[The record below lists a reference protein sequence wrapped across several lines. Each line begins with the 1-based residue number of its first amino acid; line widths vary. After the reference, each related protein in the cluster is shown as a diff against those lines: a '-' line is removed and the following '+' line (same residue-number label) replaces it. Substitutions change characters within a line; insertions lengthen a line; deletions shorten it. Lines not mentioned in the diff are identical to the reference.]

1 MDPVTHVCSGLLGGS
16 YLRKKND
23 KKVYYIAAI
32 GGLLPDIDN
41 VIGFL
46 NEPKLYLLYHR
57 GVTHSIVGAVLF
69 SFLAAVILKFLFFRN
84 YNVFKITIIF
94 YLLGLMH
101 IFLDLVTSYGTQIA
115 LPFTNERFSL
125 ESVFIIDPFFTLAL
139 IVMFLVSIKINSAK
153 LKAMFIAFVFIY
165 PLTNYGVKAVYSD
178 YLQSIFKDKS
188 VTLTT
193 APFTPLNWKVILG
206 DDKYLYYKTLRLFQ
220 KAEIEEF
227 DKFVPLNK
235 SDIESLLNEDD
246 FLKVYKWFLKY
257 PVVEQIADSSF
268 KITDLRFMINLKNIR
283 TKDRTPFAMI
293 LNTDSKKSR
302 ILSYK
307 YDF

>member
-1 MDPVTHVCSGLLGGS
+1 M
-16 YLRKKND
+16 
-23 KKVYYIAAI
+23 
-32 GGLLPDIDN
+32 
-41 VIGFL
+41 
-46 NEPKLYLLYHR
+46 
-57 GVTHSIVGAVLF
+57 
-69 SFLAAVILKFLFFRN
+69 
-84 YNVFKITIIF
+84 
-94 YLLGLMH
+94 
-101 IFLDLVTSYGTQIA
+101 
-115 LPFTNERFSL
+115 
-125 ESVFIIDPFFTLAL
+125 
-139 IVMFLVSIKINSAK
+139 
-153 LKAMFIAFVFIY
+153 
-165 PLTNYGVKAVYSD
+165 
-178 YLQSIFKDKS
+178 
-188 VTLTT
+188 
-193 APFTPLNWKVILG
+193 G